1 METPP
6 SGDDTPDWL
15 RELRGDMEAAPAE
28 HAADTPD
35 WLARIREDGQQNQP
49 IEPDLTPAEPAED
62 VPDWLRDLSPAA
74 APQSAPAESGDWL
87 QALQSS
93 SETPP
98 LAETPAEPAA
108 ESDWLSEFRTSEPP
122 AGGEMET
129 PPAEMPE
136 TPDLSQWLSSLDA
149 DETVPSAEPA
159 GETPDWLSG
168 LQAPAAET
176 PAETPAEP
184 AGEAPDWLSGLQ
196 APAAETPAEPAGE
209 APDWLSGLQAPAAET
224 PAEPAGEA
232 PDWLSGL
239 QAPAAETPAETP
251 AEPAGETPDWL
262 RGLQAPAAETPA
274 ETPAEPAGE
283 APDWLSGLQAPA
295 AETPA
300 EPAGEA
306 PDWLSGLQAPA
317 AETPAEPAGEAPDWL
332 SGLQA
337 PAAETPAEPAGESPD
352 WLSGLQAPA
361 AETPA
366 EPAGETPDW
375 LSGLQAPAAETPAEP
390 AGETPDWLGFQAP
403 APETPAEPV
412 AETPDW
418 LSGLQAVEPETP
430 AEPAA
435 SEPAPTDLPPWLSSL
450 PVESTA
456 PEEPIPP
463 MPEPADLP
471 SWLTGTPAAEPAPVA
486 EIPAEPLDSGL
497 PDWLSQMPAAPES
510 APESA
515 AAPEGTL
522 PDWYAAPPAAEPEEP
537 APAQPVSPFMGE
549 GLPEWLSQM
558 PTPKIGEPAALPEP
572 APFEL
577 PAEMGIELPPS
588 FADIQ
593 PPAPVAPAGESL
605 EPAMLPTWLE
615 AMRPVESVVPGATG
629 TVDDR
634 IESAGPLAG
643 IQGVLT
649 SEELASRYLKPPTY
663 SSRLRVTE
671 RQRAHAELLES
682 FIEEKSRPRGAQPE
696 TGLVPRAVLRILI
709 AAIMLVIL
717 LAPLLGGLQLTA
729 LPGASPEVSA
739 FNTQMQQL
747 TAAGES
753 PRVLLAVDYEPGL
766 AGEMQ
771 LISVGAV
778 ESLMQMN
785 ARIITLSTSPTGT
798 ALADQLL
805 RTALQDIP
813 AYPLVDQTISL
824 GYLPGGESGLA
835 QFANSPQQA
844 LPYTTDGQSAWSLP
858 VLEGTASL
866 SDFDA
871 LLLLT
876 DSPDVARSWIEQVQ
890 PSLGD
895 VPLLVISSAQA
906 APLILPYVQSNQVDG
921 LVGGLYGSAAYDQ
934 LAQRPGSTA
943 RSLWDSY
950 QIGMLL
956 IVVFILVGGL
966 YYAISRMLGRRK
978 TRKPRREA

>member
-1 METPP
+1 MADNRCPNCRSPLLPDAQVCPVCGKVLMETPP

-224 PAEPAGEA
+224 P
-232 PDWLSGL
+232 
-239 QAPAAETPAETP
+239 
-251 AEPAGETPDWL
+251 
-262 RGLQAPAAETPA
+262 
-274 ETPAEPAGE
+274 
-283 APDWLSGLQAPA
+283 
-295 AETPA
+295 
-300 EPAGEA
+300 
-306 PDWLSGLQAPA
+306 
-317 AETPAEPAGEAPDWL
+317 
-332 SGLQA
+332 
-337 PAAETPAEPAGESPD
+337 
-352 WLSGLQAPA
+352 

>member
-1 METPP
+1 MADNRCPNCRSPLLPDAQVCPVCGKVLMETPP

-176 PAETPAEP
+176 P
-184 AGEAPDWLSGLQ
+184 
-196 APAAETPAEPAGE
+196 
-209 APDWLSGLQAPAAET
+209 
-224 PAEPAGEA
+224 
-232 PDWLSGL
+232 
-239 QAPAAETPAETP
+239 
-251 AEPAGETPDWL
+251 
-262 RGLQAPAAETPA
+262 
-274 ETPAEPAGE
+274 
-283 APDWLSGLQAPA
+283 
-295 AETPA
+295 
-300 EPAGEA
+300 
-306 PDWLSGLQAPA
+306 
-317 AETPAEPAGEAPDWL
+317 
-332 SGLQA
+332 
-337 PAAETPAEPAGESPD
+337 AETPAEPAGESPD

>member
-1 METPP
+1 MADNRCPNCRSPLLPDAQVCPVCGKVLMETPP

-28 HAADTPD
+28 PAADTPD

-74 APQSAPAESGDWL
+74 APQSTPAESGDWL

-98 LAETPAEPAA
+98 PAETPAEPAA

-122 AGGEMET
+122 AGGDMET

-184 AGEAPDWLSGLQ
+184 AGETPDWLSGLQ

-209 APDWLSGLQAPAAET
+209 A
-224 PAEPAGEA
+224 
-232 PDWLSGL
+232 
-239 QAPAAETPAETP
+239 
-251 AEPAGETPDWL
+251 
-262 RGLQAPAAETPA
+262 
-274 ETPAEPAGE
+274 
-283 APDWLSGLQAPA
+283 
-295 AETPA
+295 
-300 EPAGEA
+300 
-306 PDWLSGLQAPA
+306 
-317 AETPAEPAGEAPDWL
+317 
-332 SGLQA
+332 
-337 PAAETPAEPAGESPD
+337 
-352 WLSGLQAPA
+352 
-361 AETPA
+361 
-366 EPAGETPDW
+366 PDW

-858 VLEGTASL
+858 VLEGAASL

>member
-1 METPP
+1 MADNRCPNCRSPLLPDAQVCPVCGKVLMETPP

-28 HAADTPD
+28 PAADTPD

-74 APQSAPAESGDWL
+74 APQSTPAESGDWL

-93 SETPP
+93 GETPP
-98 LAETPAEPAA
+98 PAETPAEPAA

-159 GETPDWLSG
+159 GET
-168 LQAPAAET
+168 
-176 PAETPAEP
+176 
-184 AGEAPDWLSGLQ
+184 
-196 APAAETPAEPAGE
+196 
-209 APDWLSGLQAPAAET
+209 
-224 PAEPAGEA
+224 
-232 PDWLSGL
+232 
-239 QAPAAETPAETP
+239 
-251 AEPAGETPDWL
+251 
-262 RGLQAPAAETPA
+262 
-274 ETPAEPAGE
+274 
-283 APDWLSGLQAPA
+283 
-295 AETPA
+295 
-300 EPAGEA
+300 
-306 PDWLSGLQAPA
+306 
-317 AETPAEPAGEAPDWL
+317 
-332 SGLQA
+332 
-337 PAAETPAEPAGESPD
+337 PD

-593 PPAPVAPAGESL
+593 PPAPAAPAGESL

-739 FNTQMQQL
+739 FNAQMQQL

-858 VLEGTASL
+858 VLEGAASL

>member
-1 METPP
+1 
-6 SGDDTPDWL
+6 
-15 RELRGDMEAAPAE
+15 
-28 HAADTPD
+28 
-35 WLARIREDGQQNQP
+35 
-49 IEPDLTPAEPAED
+49 
-62 VPDWLRDLSPAA
+62 
-74 APQSAPAESGDWL
+74 
-87 QALQSS
+87 
-93 SETPP
+93 
-98 LAETPAEPAA
+98 
-108 ESDWLSEFRTSEPP
+108 
-122 AGGEMET
+122 
-129 PPAEMPE
+129 
-136 TPDLSQWLSSLDA
+136 
-149 DETVPSAEPA
+149 
-159 GETPDWLSG
+159 
-168 LQAPAAET
+168 
-176 PAETPAEP
+176 
-184 AGEAPDWLSGLQ
+184 
-196 APAAETPAEPAGE
+196 
-209 APDWLSGLQAPAAET
+209 
-224 PAEPAGEA
+224 
-232 PDWLSGL
+232 
-239 QAPAAETPAETP
+239 
-251 AEPAGETPDWL
+251 
-262 RGLQAPAAETPA
+262 
-274 ETPAEPAGE
+274 
-283 APDWLSGLQAPA
+283 
-295 AETPA
+295 
-300 EPAGEA
+300 
-306 PDWLSGLQAPA
+306 
-317 AETPAEPAGEAPDWL
+317 
-332 SGLQA
+332 
-337 PAAETPAEPAGESPD
+337 
-352 WLSGLQAPA
+352 
-361 AETPA
+361 
-366 EPAGETPDW
+366 
-375 LSGLQAPAAETPAEP
+375 
-390 AGETPDWLGFQAP
+390 
-403 APETPAEPV
+403 
-412 AETPDW
+412 
-418 LSGLQAVEPETP
+418 
-430 AEPAA
+430 
-435 SEPAPTDLPPWLSSL
+435 
-450 PVESTA
+450 
-456 PEEPIPP
+456 
-463 MPEPADLP
+463 
-471 SWLTGTPAAEPAPVA
+471 VA

-696 TGLVPRAVLRILI
+696 TGLVPRAILRILI

-766 AGEMQ
+766 TGEMQ

-805 RTALQDIP
+805 RTALRDIP

-858 VLEGTASL
+858 VLEGAASL